1 MKEDQ
6 SYDSSNFLESYENKD
21 SPNEPV
27 KDSLKLY
34 FKYIGSIPVLSK
46 KEEEL
51 LSKTIQEKKAD
62 LIALLLQIP
71 FIQNKILQLSEI
83 FSKNPEKI
91 KEIIDEEDIDEEYIK
106 ERFSEVSENIK
117 KIMRRKTTSREILKK
132 VFKIPLREELM
143 YMFVEELDRISEKIN
158 NVDLKK
164 LIGMSNEEFLILFEK
179 IKKTY
184 NEFCEA
190 KNKLIE
196 ANLKLV
202 VSIAKRYLGRGLSL
216 EDLIQEGNIGLMK
229 AVDKFEYKKGFKFS
243 TYSTWWIRQAINRA
257 IADNSKTIRIPVHVI
272 EYVTK
277 INKIYNRLYQNSELE
292 PELEQISSN
301 LNISTEKILDLM
313 TIVKDPVSLEE
324 TFRDDDSLLKD
335 YIQDINSP
343 NPYEEAVNEDLKYLI
358 KTLFG
363 VLNIKEREILIKRYG
378 LDGECPKSLEELGN
392 EFNVSRERI
401 RQIELRAIRKLKRF
415 CRLKWLKD
423 FITMS

>member
-21 SPNEPV
+21 SPNESV

-71 FIQNKILQLSEI
+71 FIQKKILQLSEI